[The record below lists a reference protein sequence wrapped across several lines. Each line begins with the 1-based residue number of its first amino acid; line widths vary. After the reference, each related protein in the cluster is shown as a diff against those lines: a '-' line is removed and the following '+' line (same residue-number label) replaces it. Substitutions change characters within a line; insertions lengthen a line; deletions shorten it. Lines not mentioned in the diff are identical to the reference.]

1 MEGIFM
7 TNESKRIMD
16 LIEKIIDS
24 YERMLQKIVIEK
36 DKDLNSTP
44 FEKAV
49 SALNQLLDNEL
60 AKENND

>member
-1 MEGIFM
+1 M

-44 FEKAV
+44 YEKAV

>member
-1 MEGIFM
+1 M
-7 TNESKRIMD
+7 TAESKRIMD

-44 FEKAV
+44 YEKAV
-49 SALNQLLDNEL
+49 SALNQLLDKEL
-60 AKENND
+60 AEGSND

>member
-1 MEGIFM
+1 
-7 TNESKRIMD
+7 MD

-44 FEKAV
+44 YEKAV

>member
-1 MEGIFM
+1 M
-7 TNESKRIMD
+7 TTESKRIMD

-44 FEKAV
+44 YEKAV

-60 AKENND
+60 AKDNND

>member
-1 MEGIFM
+1 M
-7 TNESKRIMD
+7 TSESKRIMD

-44 FEKAV
+44 YEKAV

-60 AKENND
+60 AKDTNV